1 MGARLGCTE
10 WRGLLSA
17 GAGPSGGSR
26 PLRRRRRGA
35 GGRSWWRRS
44 ARSPGP
50 GEPGAGRG
58 SYADQGFQVGE
69 AAGADAADV
78 LELLHG
84 AETAVFGAVVDDAPG
99 QDGPHSGEV
108 VELFEG
114 RGVQVQR
121 GAGGRRRAGTLEQ
134 QIGRAHV

>member
-1 MGARLGCTE
+1 
-10 WRGLLSA
+10 
-17 GAGPSGGSR
+17 
-26 PLRRRRRGA
+26 
-35 GGRSWWRRS
+35 
-44 ARSPGP
+44 RSPGP

-84 AETAVFGAVVDDAPG
+84 AETAVFGAVVDDALG

-108 VELFEG
+108 VQLFEG

-121 GAGGRRRAGTLEQ
+121 GAGGRRRTGCRGRGAGR
-134 QIGRAHV
+134 GRGVGDAHRDLFAVHQLAGEVQGAG